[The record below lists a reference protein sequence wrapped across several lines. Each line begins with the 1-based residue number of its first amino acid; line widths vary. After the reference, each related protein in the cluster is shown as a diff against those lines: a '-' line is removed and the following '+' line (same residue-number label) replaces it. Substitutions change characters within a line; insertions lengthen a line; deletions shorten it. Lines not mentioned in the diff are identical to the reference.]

1 MSQIPF
7 DPYDRSSLRPY
18 IVIKDPIS
26 ALTHFIGFI
35 ASIIATPVLLSKTGL
50 YHSELT
56 ALVSISIYCLS
67 SILLY
72 GASSAYHSFL
82 LPEKKTGVLKR
93 IDHCSIFLLI
103 AGTYT
108 PICLLTIKDKGG
120 VLLLAAIWA
129 AAVIGI
135 FIKLFYV
142 YCPKYVSSIIYVS
155 MGWMA
160 LAKIVPIYRALGQR
174 GFFWLLT
181 GGLLYSIGAIIY
193 ALKIKISDAWS
204 EHEVFHIFVLLGSI
218 CHFIMIF
225 FYVI

>member
-7 DPYDRSSLRPY
+7 DQYDRSSLRPY
-18 IVIKDPIS
+18 ITIKDPIS

-35 ASIIATPVLLSKTGL
+35 ASIIATPVLLSKAGL
-50 YHSELT
+50 YRSDLT
-56 ALVSISIYCLS
+56 TMVAISIYCLS

-82 LPEKKTGVLKR
+82 LPEKKTGILKR

-108 PICLLTIKDKGG
+108 PICLLSIRDNGG
-120 VLLLAAIWA
+120 MALLTAIWIAAI
-129 AAVIGI
+129 IGI

-142 YCPKYVSSIIYVS
+142 YCPKYVSSIIYIS

-160 LAKIVPIYRALGQR
+160 LFKIAAIRTALTET

-181 GGLLYSIGAIIY
+181 GGLFFSIGAIIY
-193 ALKIKISDAWS
+193 ALKIRISDSWS
-204 EHEVFHIFVLLGSI
+204 EHEIFHIFVLLGSLA
-218 CHFIMIF
+218 HFIMVF
-225 FYVI
+225 RYVI

>member
-1 MSQIPF
+1 MTLITT
-7 DPYDRSSLRPY
+7 Y
-18 IVIKDPIS
+18 
-26 ALTHFIGFI
+26 
-35 ASIIATPVLLSKTGL
+35 IIAAIGPAALLMYYVYKKDTVEKEPLDLLGKL
-50 YHSELT
+50 
-56 ALVSISIYCLS
+56 
-67 SILLY
+67 IL
-72 GASSAYHSFL
+72 GGCAA
-82 LPEKKTGVLKR
+82 GVLSG
-93 IDHCSIFLLI
+93 ILEQ
-103 AGTYT
+103 
-108 PICLLTIKDKGG
+108 GG
-120 VLLLAAIWA
+120 MILLAAIWA

-160 LAKIVPIYRALGQR
+160 LTKIVPIYRALGQR

-193 ALKIKISDAWS
+193 ALKIKISDSWS

>member
-7 DPYDRSSLRPY
+7 DPYDRSRLRPY

-26 ALTHFIGFI
+26 ALSHFIGFI
-35 ASIIATPVLLSKTGL
+35 ISIIATPILLSKAGL
-50 YHSELT
+50 YRCDLISM
-56 ALVSISIYCLS
+56 VSVSIYCLS

-82 LPEKKTGVLKR
+82 LPEKKTGILKR

-108 PICLLTIKDKGG
+108 PICLLSIKDSGG
-120 VLLLAAIWA
+120 MVLLIAIWIA
-129 AAVIGI
+129 ALIGI

-160 LAKIVPIYRALGQR
+160 LIRIGAIRSALGEI

-181 GGLLYSIGAIIY
+181 GGLFFSIGAIIY
-193 ALKIKISDAWS
+193 ALKIRISDSWS
-204 EHEVFHIFVLLGSI
+204 EHEIFHIFVLLGSLS
-218 CHFIMIF
+218 HFIMVF
-225 FYVI
+225 RYVI

>member
-1 MSQIPF
+1 M
-7 DPYDRSSLRPY
+7 
-18 IVIKDPIS
+18 
-26 ALTHFIGFI
+26 
-35 ASIIATPVLLSKTGL
+35 
-50 YHSELT
+50 
-56 ALVSISIYCLS
+56 
-67 SILLY
+67 
-72 GASSAYHSFL
+72 
-82 LPEKKTGVLKR
+82 
-93 IDHCSIFLLI
+93 
-103 AGTYT
+103 
-108 PICLLTIKDKGG
+108 
-120 VLLLAAIWA
+120 LLLAAIWI

-135 FIKLFYV
+135 FVKLFYV